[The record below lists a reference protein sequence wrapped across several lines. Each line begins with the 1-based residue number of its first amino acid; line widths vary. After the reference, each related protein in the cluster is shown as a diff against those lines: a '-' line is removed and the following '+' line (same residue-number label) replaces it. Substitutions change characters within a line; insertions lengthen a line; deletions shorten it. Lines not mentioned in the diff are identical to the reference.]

1 MIPVLPVIPLPYRI
15 LAVLLIILGVY
26 GIGRWHGSTA
36 TQEQWDAEKLAQA
49 VRVAETKTA
58 QAETAVKVVTEYV
71 DRIQVVREKGD
82 TIIKKV
88 PVYVPT
94 DSCSLPGGFRV
105 LHDAAAANTLPDS
118 TRVAD
123 APAADAQ
130 TVAATVADNYNTC
143 NGIREQL
150 IALQAWAKAQ
160 GAIR

>member
-1 MIPVLPVIPLPYRI
+1 MIPALPVIPLPYKILIAIAI
-15 LAVLLIILGVY
+15 LAAVYALG
-26 GIGRWHGSTA
+26 RFHGA
-36 TQEQWDAEKLAQA
+36 DGVQVAWDLEKAQ
-49 VRVAETKTA
+49 
-58 QAETAVKVVTEYV
+58 QAEAAAKSAEQQANATVKVVTEYV
-71 DRIQVVREKGD
+71 DRVQVVREKGK
-82 TIIKKV
+82 TIIKEV
-88 PVYVPT
+88 PVYVSS

-118 TRVAD
+118 ARVAD

-130 TVAATVADNYNTC
+130 TVATTVADNYNTC